1 MHTPISV
8 TGGTEGW
15 MKQFGT
21 ESQRRRMWAE
31 RGRPWADTAEGQ
43 RSGDLHQAEEAEGR
57 CRGGLG
63 KARFRNRQNNVGGES
78 GSIREQNGKLGCEWG
93 PLEGEE

>member
-1 MHTPISV
+1 M
-8 TGGTEGW
+8 
-15 MKQFGT
+15 
-21 ESQRRRMWAE
+21 
-31 RGRPWADTAEGQ
+31 
-43 RSGDLHQAEEAEGR
+43 EGR
-57 CRGGLG
+57 GQTLQRDREVETCIRQRKRRAGAWGGLG

>member
-1 MHTPISV
+1 
-8 TGGTEGW
+8 

-57 CRGGLG
+57 RLGRGGEG
-63 KARFRNRQNNVGGES
+63 KVQKQA
-78 GSIREQNGKLGCEWG
+78 EQRGR
-93 PLEGEE
+93 